1 MEVPAEPLLFAK
13 WPNSL
18 IGDGEGIRLPPLVTQ
33 VDFEAELGV
42 VVGKVVDAPIG
53 ASEALATVAGY
64 TCLNDVSARD
74 VQFTD
79 GQWTRG
85 KSFNTFCPVGPCLVD
100 AATISDPQ
108 ALRIRALL
116 NGVVMQD
123 ASTADM
129 IFSVAEIVAFV
140 SQAISLNP
148 GDLIATGTPP
158 GVGFARTPPVY
169 LEEGDVISVE
179 IEAIGTLTNP
189 VTR

>member
-1 MEVPAEPLLFAK
+1 
-13 WPNSL
+13 
-18 IGDGEGIRLPPLVTQ
+18 
-33 VDFEAELGV
+33 
-42 VVGKVVDAPIG
+42 
-53 ASEALATVAGY
+53 
-64 TCLNDVSARD
+64 
-74 VQFTD
+74 
-79 GQWTRG
+79 
-85 KSFNTFCPVGPCLVD
+85 
-100 AATISDPQ
+100 
-108 ALRIRALL
+108 
-116 NGVVMQD
+116 MQD